1 MKIYIGF
8 IETECGY
15 GPDCAVCIS
24 TDSSKVEEHLKKEL
38 GEYPLDGWHIKEY
51 RVDESELV
59 VL

>member
-15 GPDCAVCIS
+15 GPNCAVCIS
-24 TDSSKVEEHLKKEL
+24 TDYSKVGAYLKKEL
-38 GEYPLDGWHIKEY
+38 GEYPLEGYHIKEY
-51 RVDESELV
+51 QVDESELV